1 MTINVLSI
9 VRKLF
14 RPLKNTVLHP
24 QWLSYRD
31 NVLRGWLQGVREH
44 SRILDIGCNDRWPKK
59 HLHRSCEYIG
69 LDYYDAE
76 NSMYSSQVDLY
87 GDAQNL
93 PILCDSIDCI
103 LMFDV
108 LEHIPDVELALEE
121 AQRVLVNGGEVLLQ
135 IPFIYP
141 IHDAPFDFRR
151 PTKYGLLKLFRASG
165 FEVVDITQRGKPL
178 ETVSLLANIA
188 LASTVSSMFKTK
200 WLPFAVVVTPFVITT
215 WIALN
220 IVGWLASFSRQVDE
234 LMPFS
239 YQIRLRKPFR
249 ASLDPS

>member
-1 MTINVLSI
+1 M
-9 VRKLF
+9 RKLF
-14 RPLKNTVLHP
+14 QPLKNTALHP

-31 NVLRGWLQGVREH
+31 NVLRGWLQSVPEG
-44 SRILDIGCNDRWPKK
+44 SRVLDVGCNDRWPKK
-59 HLHRSCEYIG
+59 YLHRSCEYLG
-69 LDYYDAE
+69 LDYYDSA
-76 NSMYSSQVDLY
+76 NSMYNSQVDLF

-93 PILCDSIDCI
+93 PIVCESIDCI

-135 IPFIYP
+135 MPFIYP

-151 PTKYGLLKLFRASG
+151 PTKYGLLKLFNISG
-165 FEVVDITQRGKPL
+165 FEVVDIAQRGKPL
-178 ETVSLLANIA
+178 ETASLLTNIA
-188 LASTVSSMFKTK
+188 LASSVGSMFKTK
-200 WLPFAVVVTPFVITT
+200 WLPFAVVIAPFVMTA
-215 WIALN
+215 WVALN
-220 IVGWLASFSRQVDE
+220 IVGWLASFSSQLDE

-239 YQIRLRKPFR
+239 YQIRLRKSFR